1 MNSNPWLENQELTL
15 LISINPKKPTKGL
28 YYMALTFGTLLS
40 SQGTDAHRT
49 RPHRALV
56 DSGFSCTS
64 HNGSI
69 HADLPVGPE
78 SGVSRGASRTL
89 HHPGGPLHGGSGSR

>member
-56 DSGFSCTS
+56 DGGLSNPTPRPNRPSDPPGWPLGPARRVDQGTPSSGMCAR
-64 HNGSI
+64 GS
-69 HADLPVGPE
+69 
-78 SGVSRGASRTL
+78 
-89 HHPGGPLHGGSGSR
+89 